1 MGLGI
6 EAQDLE
12 ISLFTIAE
20 SKPPTNFFVIPTVC
34 LFFFSVFLSSLST
47 NFVPFPLQWSTRL
60 VTQRAHRCVTS
71 EKDGYKRN

>member
-34 LFFFSVFLSSLST
+34 LFFFLVFLVKSFDKLRSFS
-47 NFVPFPLQWSTRL
+47 FAMV
-60 VTQRAHRCVTS
+60 H
-71 EKDGYKRN
+71 